1 MKSGGLGLPSL
12 NGLRIGSISLML
24 YGDLDFLEG
33 CVYIDTNEG
42 GKRKEKKERKSQ
54 PKTGCTYI
62 YTCIYI
68 YIGQCFSMALGL
80 CLWGDIK
87 RNGRIGSPQ
96 DLRH

>member
-42 GKRKEKKERKSQ
+42 GKRKEKKRKKEKAN
-54 PKTGCTYI
+54 PKQGAHTYI
-62 YTCIYI
+62 LVYI
-68 YIGQCFSMALGL
+68 YI
-80 CLWGDIK
+80 
-87 RNGRIGSPQ
+87 
-96 DLRH
+96 